1 MFQVAL
7 TRLDNDNI
15 FLNVQIQ
22 AQDLIVSSTELLR
35 FFLLTA
41 FNSSLSLSVW
51 ESEYFHSECVF
62 IASFM
67 FPNLPLYV
75 LIP

>member
-35 FFLLTA
+35 FLL
-41 FNSSLSLSVW
+41 
-51 ESEYFHSECVF
+51 
-62 IASFM
+62 SF
-67 FPNLPLYV
+67 
-75 LIP
+75 